1 MKLLLSAT
9 HTALYFATLLGIADG
24 HGYMSDPLSRNYFS
38 QLFGLDYGSS
48 PDQPSKEYCFH
59 CLNTKGPGSVCG
71 TSEAGIDYDAWLASN
86 GNPMPW
92 NSHGNIYGEGETI
105 TIGSFLTA
113 HHTGHVEVRA
123 CPDGRASSQ
132 DCFDAHVLEFVE
144 DLSYGMPKDNAHP
157 ERGYYYGSPEFN
169 NQAFSMRFKL
179 PAGLV
184 GDEVLLQWW
193 YITANSCYPPGYDEY
208 YNANSFLPKTFYN
221 SVTSQCTPE
230 QYTEVFYKGEWP
242 ERFVNCAEITIVSEN
257 DNDNGDDEDR
267 TPTDA
272 PVPPTDAP
280 VSPTPA
286 PNLEP
291 VHVIEIFDPVPE
303 SNDNDNENE
312 DNNDGDGGVGCCS
325 NDYKTCATW
334 CQDSR
339 DQCEGSGSRSIYCA
353 GMKWLDRGA
362 LLVGDASNCAP
373 RWEACTD
380 TGTAGC
386 CEGLVCK
393 GSSSYYKQCL
403 SPGDPAPN

>member
-1 MKLLLSAT
+1 MKLFLLSAT
-9 HTALYFATLLGIADG
+9 AALQLATLLGNADG

-38 QLFGLDYGSS
+38 QLFGIDYGSS

-71 TSEAGIDYDAWLASN
+71 TSEAGIDYDLWLASN
-86 GNPMPW
+86 GDPMPW
-92 NSHGNIYGEGETI
+92 DSHGNTYGEGDTI
-105 TIGSFLTA
+105 TIASFLTA

-123 CPDGRASSQ
+123 CPDGRASTQ

-144 DLSYGMPKDNAHP
+144 DLSHGMPRDDAHP

-169 NQAFSMRFKL
+169 NEAFSMRFQL
-179 PAGLV
+179 PEGLV

-208 YNANSFLPKTFYN
+208 YNANSYLPKTFYN

-257 DNDNGDDEDR
+257 GDGDGDGRDDER
-267 TPTDA
+267 A
-272 PVPPTDAP
+272 PTDAP
-280 VSPTPA
+280 VSPTVAPVSPTSAPIPA
-286 PNLEP
+286 PTPTP
-291 VHVIEIFDPVPE
+291 VNVIDIFDPVPVA
-303 SNDNDNENE
+303 SPTPDNE
-312 DNNDGDGGVGCCS
+312 DNDGGCCS

-339 DQCEGSGSRSIYCA
+339 DQCESSACV
-353 GMKWLDRGA
+353 GMKWLHGGA
-362 LLVGDASNCAP
+362 LVGDACAP
-373 RWEACTD
+373 RWGTCTD

-393 GSSSYYKQCL
+393 GGSPYYKQCL
-403 SPGDPAPN
+403 SLGETAPN